1 MVLVTS
7 GDTLSTG
14 LIKTQILGPILE
26 FLIQPFLG
34 GTPKYVFL
42 TNSWVK
48 PMLMVWGRHCENVW
62 FITMTKEAR
71 EPAP

>member
-48 PMLMVWGRHCENVW
+48 PMLMVWG
-62 FITMTKEAR
+62 
-71 EPAP
+71 